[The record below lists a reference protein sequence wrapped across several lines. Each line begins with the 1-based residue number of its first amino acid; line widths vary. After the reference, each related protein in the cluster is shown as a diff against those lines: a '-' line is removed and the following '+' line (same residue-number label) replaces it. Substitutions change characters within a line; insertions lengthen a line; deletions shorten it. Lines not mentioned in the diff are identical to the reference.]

1 MMLKKTIMALG
12 VASLAAS
19 GVNAASTL
27 VVSGATSTAA
37 KKTGL
42 TIGGALIPGSNV
54 IDFGSTSGS
63 NPLIYTVQ
71 VSPSTET
78 AFANSLKHIDI
89 QLTNGSVSP
98 ASSITADWY
107 GVSMGNT
114 ANATV
119 TFPSASI
126 IRLTTTVSDSDA
138 IVSGS
143 KLAVSGLKVL
153 PQTIETSGTVT
164 AAIKAV
170 STVADGTIDSA
181 SAVAATYINEFVA
194 RVGSL
199 FNGTID
205 VAKDQ
210 TGYDDGQVDAASL
223 TLQNYTADQYDV
235 SAVNGVFTFSGDF
248 AFLDSDGDGKLET
261 KEGSLGTSSSMS
273 LTTPAASLDAVSGAI
288 TSIANGVSE
297 AFLVV
302 TASSE
307 TTANVIPPQTFTGTV
322 DASYSRDSKTVK
334 VSVASGLALG
344 KWTLNA
350 ASRTVDMLP
359 FGSAFAHSITVTN
372 PGKLDADIS
381 VTLVGNGKSVTETL
395 GVAAKA
401 QSATEIGPL
410 VAAIA
415 NSNGM
420 DKASVTVVVDAKD
433 VVVKGLFYSKADG
446 DRVLMT
452 TTANN

>member
-1 MMLKKTIMALG
+1 MLKKTIMAIG

-19 GVNAASTL
+19 SVNAASTL

-42 TIGGALIPGSNV
+42 TIGGALIPGSDV
-54 IDFGSTSGS
+54 IDLGNAGA

-71 VSPSTET
+71 GDATDAA

-89 QLTNGSVSP
+89 SLTNGSISP
-98 ASSITADWY
+98 ASNISADWG

-114 ANATV
+114 PNATV
-119 TFPSASI
+119 TFPSASV
-126 IRLTTTVSDSDA
+126 IRLVTAVSTADA

-143 KLAVSGLKVL
+143 TLTISGLKIL
-153 PQTIETSGTVT
+153 PNTIETSGTVG
-164 AAIKAV
+164 AQVKSV

-181 SAVAATYINEFVA
+181 SAVVATYINEFVA
-194 RVGSL
+194 SVGTV
-199 FNGTID
+199 FNGVID

-210 TGYDDGQVDAASL
+210 TGYSDGQVDAASL
-223 TLQNYTADQYDV
+223 KIENLSADKYDV
-235 SAVNGVFTFSGDF
+235 TSLNAVFAFSGDF
-248 AFLDSDGDGKLET
+248 AFLDTDGDGKLEA
-261 KEGSLGTSSSMS
+261 KEGSLGTSSSMT
-273 LTTPAASLDAVSGAI
+273 LATLPAALDSVSGSI
-288 TSIANGVSE
+288 SSIANGVSE

-307 TTANVIPPQTFTGTV
+307 TNANVIPVQTFTGDVT
-322 DASYSRDSKTVK
+322 ASFTRDGKK
-334 VSVASGLALG
+334 VSSPVAAGLTLG

-359 FGSAFAHSITVTN
+359 FGSAYAHSITVTN
-372 PGKLDADIS
+372 PSKLDADIS
-381 VTLVGNGKSVTETL
+381 VTLVGNGTSVTETL

-415 NSNGM
+415 NSKGM